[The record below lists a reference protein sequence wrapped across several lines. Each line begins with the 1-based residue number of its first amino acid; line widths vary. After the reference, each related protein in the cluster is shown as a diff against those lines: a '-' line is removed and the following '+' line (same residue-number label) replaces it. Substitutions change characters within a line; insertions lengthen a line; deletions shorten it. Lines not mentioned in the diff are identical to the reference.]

1 MRTGMFFFVFLLAGS
16 ACAGGHFERILSW
29 GFAGTEE
36 AVRDNAE
43 IGVTDL
49 RVKGEK
55 AIAAARACG
64 IRPYCQQAFLPCGKH
79 LQAMSSVE
87 RERFDFLMGRD
98 LQGLPKDERAVR
110 LDARRRECQCRF
122 GGEPEV
128 PMDFCLM
135 DLQCFAS
142 DVGLVLSRRRLD
154 EILAANPEA
163 EGICFDGIGYANL
176 HSCECEDCKSAL
188 STYLSQNALADTE
201 ENRNRFYLDAIVAYA
216 NAMVDYVHAR
226 RPGIKVAIHL
236 WPTFRPNPL
245 YGRLIKADYVEETV
259 AWYFPWEKAKISEYV
274 RRVCGAKRPQDS
286 QGVPF
291 VGLNATPGEAL
302 AFKSPERLEDELRQ
316 ILAMGGRTLSVCN
329 GPDMLKPGYREV
341 FRKFAPEKR

>member
-1 MRTGMFFFVFLLAGS
+1 MRTWTFLFVVLLAGS
-16 ACAGGHFERILSW
+16 ACAGEHFERILSW
-29 GFAGTEE
+29 GIAGTEE
-36 AVRDNAE
+36 AVRIYAE

-49 RVKGEK
+49 RVRGGK

-64 IRPYCQQAFLPCGKH
+64 IRPYCQQAFLPCGTR
-79 LQAMSSVE
+79 LQAMSSAE

-98 LQGLPKDERAVR
+98 LQDLPKDERTKR
-110 LDARRRECQCRF
+110 LDVRRSECRCRF
-122 GGEPEV
+122 GGEPEA
-128 PMDFCLM
+128 PLDCCPT
-135 DLQCFAS
+135 DLKCFTG
-142 DVGLVLSRRRLD
+142 DVGLALSKARVD

-259 AWYFPWEKAKISEYV
+259 AWYFPWEKAKIAEYV
-274 RRVCGAKRPQDS
+274 RQVCGVKRPQGS

-316 ILAMGGRTLSVCN
+316 ILAAGGRTLSVCN

>member
-1 MRTGMFFFVFLLAGS
+1 MRTGIFLFVFLLAGS
-16 ACAGGHFERILSW
+16 ACAGGRFERILSW
-29 GFAGTEE
+29 GLAGTEE
-36 AVRDNAE
+36 AVRVHAE

-49 RVKGEK
+49 RVRGGK

-64 IRPYCQQAFLPCGKH
+64 IRPYCRQAFLPCGKH
-79 LQAMSSVE
+79 LQVMSSDE

-98 LQGLPKDERAVR
+98 LQGLPEDERTKR

-128 PMDFCLM
+128 PMDFCLT
-135 DLQCFAS
+135 DLQCFTS
-142 DVGLVLSRRRLD
+142 DVGLVLSRARLD

-188 STYLSQNALADTE
+188 ATYLSRNALADTE
-201 ENRNRFYLDAIVAYA
+201 ESRNGFYLEALVAYA
-216 NAMVDYVHAR
+216 NAMVDYVRSR
-226 RPGIKVAIHL
+226 RPGVKVAIHL
-236 WPTFRPNPL
+236 WPTFRPKPL
-245 YGRLIKADYVEETV
+245 YGSMIRADYVEETV
-259 AWYFPWEKAKISEYV
+259 AWYFPWEKAKIAEYV
-274 RRVCGAKRPQDS
+274 RRVCGAKRPQGS

-291 VGLNATPGEAL
+291 VGLNATPGKAL

-316 ILAMGGRTLSVCN
+316 ILATGGKTLSVCN
-329 GPDMLKPGYREV
+329 GQDMLKPGYREV
-341 FRKFAPEKR
+341 FAKFAPGER